1 MADDKG
7 TVCVTGA
14 TGYVASWLIMRLLQH
29 GYSVHA
35 TIRSHH
41 DKEKK
46 DLSYLTN
53 LQEATKKLKI
63 FHADLDD
70 STSFEKAIQG
80 CIGVFHLAHPMD
92 VQNQEPE
99 EKVTK
104 RAMEGTLGILK
115 ACSESRTVKKLVYTS
130 SLTTIMF
137 NDKNLDVVDEDNW
150 SDIEVCKS
158 SNLVG
163 SSYMVSKIL
172 TEKSVLEFGKVNGLE
187 VVSLV
192 LPLVVGPFI
201 CPMIPSS
208 VYLALAMIFGDEKR
222 YEYLTNSY
230 MVHTDDATSAL
241 IFLFECDN
249 ANERFICSS
258 DQISFYQL
266 YELLHQRYPQF
277 HITIP
282 NSMETKNDDAKFT
295 ELSSRKL
302 LDSGFKF
309 KYGVNDMYDAA
320 IQCCKEKGIL

>member
-46 DLSYLTN
+46 DLTYLTN

-115 ACSESRTVKKLVYTS
+115 ACLESKTVKKLVYTS
-130 SLTTIMF
+130 SLTTVMF
-137 NDKNLDVVDEDNW
+137 NDKNLDVVDEDIW
-150 SDIEVCKS
+150 SDIEICKS

-208 VYLALAMIFGDEKR
+208 VYLALAMIFVQESSL
-222 YEYLTNSY
+222 LTEVERDFNDIK
-230 MVHTDDATSAL
+230 DDLVSIQA
-241 IFLFECDN
+241 FLKNADTKAA
-249 ANERFICSS
+249 ANEGVQTWVKQLREA
-258 DQISFYQL
+258 SFRIEDVIDEYIMHEAQKINQSRSIATL
-266 YELLHQRYPQF
+266 QM
-277 HITIP
+277 IP
-282 NSMETKNDDAKFT
+282 NM
-295 ELSSRKL
+295 
-302 LDSGFKF
+302 
-309 KYGVNDMYDAA
+309 
-320 IQCCKEKGIL
+320 I